1 MAKLISITETPEAIT
16 AEVSAYVWEEY
27 DAPRKRVKR
36 ARIVEHRFN
45 VSIPKYTEETA
56 PLAFVVEHF
65 PQAFA
70 NLKTGAFEY
79 RAGYNQPVRYAGGK
93 FYTPARFNITGKPS
107 PWQSSDPRERIAAH
121 VNNTSG
127 VSDRERA
134 EYAEAIARD
143 EMRADQYPATMDRAD
158 RVEDETGYF
167 AHDLAVIANEVWQEC
182 GEPFYEYYSSW
193 FGRDQSRHIF
203 VETSKNPRAC
213 NYYGATDRAALAY
226 YHAGVERLG
235 YIRVLRPDL
244 VTIDRKAEDLA
255 EDADRAARNLQD
267 ASEHIEELQNQ
278 LRDARAH
285 LAETKDA
292 DAKARA
298 NLAAYKADPR
308 AWWSE
313 KAAELE
319 ESADPSKPFSAR
331 RIHAAAAVRRALDME
346 A

>member
-1 MAKLISITETPEAIT
+1 MTKLVSIIETPEAVT
-16 AEVSAYVWEEY
+16 AEAIAYVWEEY
-27 DAPRKRVKR
+27 DAPRKRVPR

-45 VSIPKYTEETA
+45 VSIPKYTEEAA

-65 PQAFA
+65 PEAFF
-70 NLKTGAFEY
+70 NTKTAKDDY
-79 RAGYNQPVRYAGGK
+79 RPGYDQPVRYAGGK
-93 FYTPARFNITGKPS
+93 FYTPARFVCNVKRGA
-107 PWQSSDPRERIAAH
+107 WDSSDPRERIAAH

-127 VSDRERA
+127 VSDRERE

-143 EMRADQYPATMDRAD
+143 EIRADQYPATMDRAD

-167 AHDLAVIANEVWQEC
+167 THNIAVIAGEVWEEC

-193 FGRDQSRHIF
+193 FGRNQDRYIF
-203 VETSKNPRAC
+203 VETDKNPHTR
-213 NYYGATDRAALAY
+213 NHYGATDRAALAY
-226 YHAGVERLG
+226 YHADVERRG

-244 VTIDRKAEDLA
+244 VTFDSKAEDLA
-255 EDADRAARNLQD
+255 EDADRAAHNLQD
-267 ASEHIEELQNQ
+267 ARDAIKELQDR
-278 LRDARAH
+278 LKDARAH

-308 AWWSE
+308 AYWME
-313 KAAELE
+313 KAAEIE
-319 ESADPSKPFSAR
+319 EDADPAKPFSAR
-331 RIHAAAAVRRALDME
+331 RIRAAAAVRRALDME

>member
-1 MAKLISITETPEAIT
+1 MSKLVGITETAEAIT
-16 AEVSAYVWEEY
+16 AEVSAYVWKEY
-27 DAPRKRVKR
+27 NAPRKRVPR
-36 ARIVEHRFN
+36 ARIVEHRFT
-45 VSIPKYTEETA
+45 VSIPKYTEEAA

-65 PQAFA
+65 PKMVGR
-70 NLKTGAFEY
+70 NLDEY
-79 RAGYNQPVRYAGGK
+79 RAGYDQPVRYAGGK

-127 VSDRERA
+127 VSDRERT
-134 EYAEAIARD
+134 EYADAISHD
-143 EMRADQYPATMDRAD
+143 EIRADQYPATMDRAD

-167 AHDLAVIANEVWQEC
+167 AHNLAVIAGEVWEEC

-193 FGRDQSRHIF
+193 FGRDHSRHIF
-203 VETSKNPRAC
+203 VETSKNPRTR
-213 NYYGATDRAALAY
+213 NHYGATDRAALAY

-255 EDADRAARNLQD
+255 EDADRAARNLEKARD
-267 ASEHIEELQNQ
+267 HIKELQNQ
-278 LRDARAH
+278 LKDARAH

-298 NLAAYKADPR
+298 NLAAYEADPR

-313 KAAELE
+313 KAAEIE
-319 ESADPSKPFSAR
+319 EDADPAKPFSAR
-331 RIHAAAAVRRALDME
+331 RIRAAAAIRRELAKE